1 MVWFNGYR
9 DGKAL
14 ATEFLFTKLRMT
26 AVRLPID
33 IDQFYCPQGNC
44 PPQVRDPV
52 RTTTWSM
59 VALNKE
65 GNNFWNWTKPYILLL
80 PLQDG
85 GVAIT
90 DARFIDIQGTSSE
103 WEAIKIMC
111 RKSVPCR
118 GIYLENVDLSW
129 ANHIAPAQALVQ
141 NANGSVTG
149 MVKPQTQLGGNWSQ
163 VVNGHIRLGSG
174 AMLTLHERH
183 ARQARAKIIFVQMMV
198 NAISYRY
205 AYIFSMYCMT
215 NYH

>member
-14 ATEFLFTKLRMT
+14 ATGFLFIKLRMT

-59 VALNKE
+59 IALNKE

-90 DARFIDIQGTSSE
+90 DARFVDIQGTSSE
-103 WEAIKIMC
+103 REAIKICAACLCPAMTSTSITSTSLGPS
-111 RKSVPCR
+111 RLTRHKLLFRMPMEASRERWSHKHSLLAIDHKSLMD
-118 GIYLENVDLSW
+118 IYV
-129 ANHIAPAQALVQ
+129 IK
-141 NANGSVTG
+141 
-149 MVKPQTQLGGNWSQ
+149 M
-163 VVNGHIRLGSG
+163 
-174 AMLTLHERH
+174 
-183 ARQARAKIIFVQMMV
+183 
-198 NAISYRY
+198 
-205 AYIFSMYCMT
+205 
-215 NYH
+215 